1 MFAPMVSVIILNYN
15 GKAFLYNCLSS
26 VLKTN
31 YPNFEVI
38 FVDNE
43 STDNSVEYVR
53 EKFGKDPRLKIIA
66 LNKNYGF
73 AEGNNIG
80 FKYANLESKYVV
92 FLNNDTVVDSEW
104 LIEAIKILEK
114 DNSIGAA
121 QPKLKSLKDKKRI
134 DSAGGFLDYTGRVFI
149 RGTGENDIGQY
160 NSIEEIFYAQGA
172 AIIIRK
178 DLIHKIGLFD
188 SEYFLNYEE
197 TDFCWRVW
205 LAGYKVVFIFTSVVY
220 HWGGATI
227 HDIHKK
233 RIIPLY
239 KIMYHSRK
247 NQIATLIKNY
257 SLSNLFKY
265 LPLLIIRML
274 GYIIV
279 LMIKNNTIYLLA
291 YLKAI
296 IWNLKNMKKLI
307 MKRAIVQ
314 TKIRKVADKEVMKRM
329 LSYSEFERLKPI
341 LKLKYKSWLKYTSRI
356 TFPH

>member
-1 MFAPMVSVIILNYN
+1 MLPLVSIIILNFN
-15 GKAFLYNCLSS
+15 GKAFLYDCLSS

-31 YPNFEVI
+31 YPNFEIV
-38 FVDNE
+38 FVDNG
-43 STDNSVEYVR
+43 STDNSVKYVK
-53 EKFGKDPRLKIIA
+53 EKFGKDSRLKIIA

-80 FKYANLESKYVV
+80 FKYVSPESKYVV
-92 FLNNDTVVDSEW
+92 FLNNDTVVDNEW

-134 DSAGGFLDYTGRVFI
+134 DSAGGFLDYMGRVFI
-149 RGTGENDIGQY
+149 RGTGENDIRQY
-160 NSIEEIFYAQGA
+160 DHVDEIFYAQGA

-178 DLIHKIGLFD
+178 DLIHRIGLFD

-197 TDFCWRVW
+197 TDFCWRTW
-205 LAGYKVVFIFTSVVY
+205 LAGYKVIFIPKAIVY

-227 HDIHKK
+227 HDKHKE
-233 RIIPLY
+233 RVIPSY

-274 GYIIV
+274 GYIMI
-279 LMIKNNTIYLLA
+279 LIIKNNKVHALA
-291 YLKAI
+291 YLRAL
-296 IWNLKNMKKLI
+296 IWNLKNMKRLMVKRAFVQTQIRKKMDKEI
-307 MKRAIVQ
+307 MKI
-314 TKIRKVADKEVMKRM
+314 M
-329 LSYSEFERLKPI
+329 LSCSEFERLKPTI
-341 LKLKYKSWLKYTSRI
+341 RLRYNFWLRYTSKI
-356 TFPH
+356 AFTF

>member
-1 MFAPMVSVIILNYN
+1 MFPLVSIIILNFN

-38 FVDNE
+38 FVDNG
-43 STDNSVEYVR
+43 SIDNSVEYVR

-80 FKYANLESKYVV
+80 FKYANPESKYVV
-92 FLNNDTVVDSEW
+92 FLNNDTVVNSEW

-134 DSAGGFLDYTGRVFI
+134 DSAGGFLDYMGRVLI
-149 RGTGENDIGQY
+149 RGTGESDRGQY
-160 NSIEEIFYAQGA
+160 DHIDEIFYAQGA

-178 DLIHKIGLFD
+178 DLIHRIGLFD

-197 TDFCWRVW
+197 TDFCWRTW
-205 LAGYKVVFIFTSVVY
+205 LAGYKVIFIPKAVVY

-227 HDIHKK
+227 HDKHKEK
-233 RIIPLY
+233 VVPSY
-239 KIMYHSRK
+239 KVMYHSRK

-257 SLSNLFKY
+257 SLGNLFKY
-265 LPLLIIRML
+265 LPLLITRMF
-274 GYIIV
+274 GYIII
-279 LMIKNNTIYLLA
+279 LIIKNNKAHTLA
-291 YLKAI
+291 YLRAL
-296 IWNLKNMKKLI
+296 IWNLKNIKRLLV
-307 MKRAIVQ
+307 KRAFVQ
-314 TKIRKVADKEVMKRM
+314 TQIRKKMDKEVMKIM
-329 LSYSEFERLKPI
+329 LSCSKFERLKPTI
-341 LKLKYKSWLKYTSRI
+341 KLRYNFWLRYTSK
-356 TFPH
+356 TAFTS